1 MKDVTL
7 DEMKEIVTSGDT
19 VLVDVWATWCGPCK
33 RMAPILEEVDAM
45 LDDVTVVK
53 LDADKNPID
62 ELSVVGV
69 PTLILYKNGAEVKRT
84 TGAIPKLKL
93 LSFIQD

>member
-7 DEMKEIVTSGDT
+7 DEMKELVATGDT

-33 RMAPILEEVDAM
+33 RMAPILEEVDGM
-45 LDDVTVVK
+45 LSDVTVVK
-53 LDADKNPID
+53 VDADKNPIS

-69 PTLILYKNGAEVKRT
+69 PTLILYRDGKEVKRT

-93 LSFIQD
+93 LSFIQE

>member
-7 DEMKEIVTSGDT
+7 DEMKELVASSNT

-33 RMAPILEEVDAM
+33 RMAPILEEVDGM
-45 LDDVTVVK
+45 LENVAVVK
-53 LDADKNPID
+53 LDADENPIG
-62 ELSVVGV
+62 ELSVSGV
-69 PTLILYKNGAEVKRT
+69 PTLILYRDGHEVKRT